1 MRLEQLRQ
9 LVVLEEE
16 LSISKAAKTLYMTQP
31 ALSMSLNHLEN
42 ELGMRLFERS
52 ANGVVPTAEEQ
63 AVSCFVR
70 GILQDMK
77 RLEQLHEQFND
88 EEKDAIVA
96 TVPLLYD
103 EVVMRILQL
112 RINKPEV
119 KTTVLA
125 IEEEQILDSLYT
137 GQCDLAVV
145 GCSSMQW
152 ERLERQLKMKRISYE
167 ALGEVDFKLCV
178 SREHLLAKKPIVS
191 CEDILQERLIF
202 HKGDTQPLRQH
213 GLLKGV
219 VHPNWLAVDDQE
231 ILKKLVNDGYGIGIV
246 HSISLTHD
254 PYFFQGPLM
263 LRNLDG
269 MPKRTGYLLYDKQ
282 RYQAS
287 FWQEILDGLCQES
300 KADWLE
306 DTVI

>member
-31 ALSMSLNHLEN
+31 ALSMSLSHLER

-52 ANGVVPTAEEQ
+52 SNGVVPTAEEQ

-77 RLEQLHEQFND
+77 RMEQLHEQFTD
-88 EEKDAIVA
+88 KEKDAVVA
-96 TVPLLYD
+96 AVPLLYD
-103 EVVMRILQL
+103 EVVMRILRL
-112 RINKPEV
+112 RIKKPEV

-125 IEEEQILDSLYT
+125 IEDEQILDSLYT

-145 GCSSMQW
+145 GCSSTQW
-152 ERLERQLKMKRISYE
+152 DRLERQLKMKRISYE
-167 ALGEVDFKLCV
+167 TLGEAGFKLCIN
-178 SREHLLAKKPIVS
+178 REHLLSAKPMVS
-191 CEDILQERLIF
+191 CEDILQERVIF
-202 HKGDTQPLRQH
+202 QKGDAQPLRQY

-219 VHPNWLAVDDQE
+219 VHPNWLAVDDLE
-231 ILKKLVNDGYGIGIV
+231 ILKKLVIDGYGIGIV
-246 HSISLTHD
+246 HHVSLAHD
-254 PYFFQGPLM
+254 PYFSQGPLT
-263 LRNLDG
+263 LRDLVG
-269 MPKRTGYLLYDKQ
+269 MAKSMGYLLYDKQ

-287 FWQEILDGLCQES
+287 FWQEILDCLRQEG
-300 KADWLE
+300 
-306 DTVI
+306 